1 MTNNKKTSV
10 VIAGASGFIG
20 SNLMQKVKLFPQN
33 YFIPVTRKSIPNF
46 VTVKNYADSPEGDI
60 LLYLSDENRSD
71 LSSDKSQQNLDSNLE
86 TFSKL
91 ALKKYKRIIYISS
104 SALYGDQAAT
114 LNTNY
119 SPIVLNTPYAYLKYH
134 TELLVLKNPNSF
146 VVRLSNVYGPGMSKN
161 SVVSTI
167 LSQIPGKGDLQ
178 IKSKKPIRDFIWVED
193 VVEALIKLA
202 NIEINA
208 FTTRILNLSTGV
220 GTSIGQLASTAL
232 QIAQQSDRN
241 VIELE
246 EISEESI
253 SIMDYSETKY
263 LINWD
268 PKVNVYN
275 GLSSLINSEILGQK

>member
-1 MTNNKKTSV
+1 MSNNKKSTV
-10 VIAGASGFIG
+10 VITGASGFIG
-20 SNLMQKVKLFPQN
+20 SNLMQQVKLFPQN
-33 YFIPVTRKSIPNF
+33 HFVPVTRKSVPNF

-71 LSSDKSQQNLDSNLE
+71 MSFDRSQQNLNSNLE

-91 ALKKYKRIIYISS
+91 ASKKYKKIIYVSS
-104 SALYGDQAAT
+104 SALYGDQNTT
-114 LNTNY
+114 LNTTY

-146 VVRLSNVYGPGMSKN
+146 VVRLSNVYGPGMSKSN
-161 SVVSTI
+161 VVSTI
-167 LSQIPGKGDLQ
+167 LSQIPGKGDVQ
-178 IKSKKPIRDFIWVED
+178 IKSKKPIRDFIWVVD

-202 NIEINA
+202 NVEINTFA
-208 FTTRILNLSTGV
+208 NRIVNISTGV
-220 GTSIGQLASTAL
+220 GTSIGQLASIAL

-246 EISEESI
+246 EMSEESS
-253 SIMDYSETKY
+253 SIMDYSEIKK

-268 PKVNVYN
+268 PTVKINN
-275 GLSSLINSEILGQK
+275 GLRTLINSQIQGTK

>member
-1 MTNNKKTSV
+1 VSNNKKSTV
-10 VIAGASGFIG
+10 VITGASGFIG
-20 SNLMQKVKLFPQN
+20 SNLMQQVKLFPQN
-33 YFIPVTRKSIPNF
+33 HFVPVTRKSVPNF

-71 LSSDKSQQNLDSNLE
+71 MSFDRSQQNLNSNLE

-91 ALKKYKRIIYISS
+91 ASKKYKKIIYVSS
-104 SALYGDQAAT
+104 SALYGDQNTT
-114 LNTNY
+114 LNTTY

-146 VVRLSNVYGPGMSKN
+146 VVRLSNVYGPGMSKSN
-161 SVVSTI
+161 VVSTI
-167 LSQIPGKGDLQ
+167 LSQIPGKGDVQ
-178 IKSKKPIRDFIWVED
+178 IKSKKPIRDFIWVVD

-202 NIEINA
+202 NVEINTFA
-208 FTTRILNLSTGV
+208 NRIVNISTGV
-220 GTSIGQLASTAL
+220 GTSIGQLASIAL

-246 EISEESI
+246 EMSEESS
-253 SIMDYSETKY
+253 SIMDYSEIKK

-268 PKVNVYN
+268 PTVKINN
-275 GLSSLINSEILGQK
+275 GLRTLINSQIQGTK